1 MNRAAGRLRV
11 SQSTLTRQ
19 MRALEQEIG
28 GRLFERSTAGV
39 ALTAAG
45 HALAQDVRPVLAR
58 FDAVLADARRLARGQ
73 SAQLRIGYLG
83 SAAAEYLNPAL
94 AALRRTH
101 REVKVKLLD
110 LSPGEQ
116 IAALRSGDIDLAL
129 VGAAGA
135 LLAKEFYVRCVAS
148 LPVRAALADGHP
160 LAGATRLKLA
170 QLRGTPFVGAREAD
184 MPGHNRWIA
193 RICRRAGFRPTMV
206 DDAESLTHA
215 LATVVAENA
224 VALVPEYAQSTTV
237 PGVVCRPLADAG
249 LKWDLLVA
257 WQRGTTTAAM
267 RAVLDAI
274 PTGDRRRTGGS

>member
-1 MNRAAGRLRV
+1 MNQAAERLRV

-19 MRALEQEIG
+19 MRALEHEIG

-58 FDAVLADARRLARGQ
+58 FDVVLADARKLARGQ
-73 SAQLRIGYLG
+73 SARLRIGYLG
-83 SAAAEYLNPAL
+83 SAATEYLNPAL

-101 REVKVKLLD
+101 PEVRAKLLD

-116 IAALRSGDIDLAL
+116 IAALRSGEIDLAL
-129 VGAAGA
+129 IGSAGA
-135 LLAKEFYVRCVAS
+135 LLAKEFYVRRLAS
-148 LPVRAALADGHP
+148 LPVLAALAESHP
-160 LAGATRLKLA
+160 LAGAATLKVA

-193 RICRRAGFRPTMV
+193 QICRRAGFRPTMV

-224 VALVPEYAQSTTV
+224 VALVPDYAKSTTV
-237 PGVVCRPLADAG
+237 PGVVCRRLTDAG

-267 RAVLDAI
+267 KVVLDAM
-274 PTGDRRRTGGS
+274 PGR